1 MDHINV
7 FHRLGVALAI
17 GLLVGVERGWQERD
31 IRDGGRTAGIRTFGL
46 TGFLGGVVGTLQPV
60 TGPFLPATIAA
71 LVGAVYIAGK
81 WREAEE
87 DKDYGV
93 TSIVAAL
100 LVFALGVLA
109 AVGDVITA
117 AAGAVAMTVVL
128 AARHSLHGFVQWL
141 TWPELRSA
149 LMLLA
154 MTVVV
159 LPLLPDNTLDPWG
172 AINPFSLWLLTIT
185 IAALSFAGYVA
196 IRLMGTN
203 RGVLLAGA
211 AGGLVSS
218 TALTL
223 SFARYSR
230 EAPQGSRHL
239 AAGAAI
245 AGALSFARVI
255 VIGSAL
261 APGLLIPL
269 TAGLVPA
276 IAGCLVLGF
285 LWVSRPR
292 SSTDVPGP
300 STDVPEITL
309 KNPFEI
315 QTVLSF
321 ALLLGLISLL
331 SKAAITYLGASALFA
346 VAAISGLVDVD
357 AITLSTAR
365 LAGTTIDLTTAAG
378 AILLAVAVNMV
389 TKVALGLT
397 AGSGGYGLALAQAS
411 AISAA
416 LGAIGYLSYFAF
428 LRG

>member
-1 MDHINV
+1 MEHIDV

-46 TGFLGGVVGTLQPV
+46 TGFLGGVVGTLQPM

-71 LVGAVYIAGK
+71 LLGVVYIAGK

-109 AVGDVITA
+109 AVGDIITA

-154 MTVVV
+154 MTMVA
-159 LPLLPDNTLDPWG
+159 LPLLPDRTLDPWG

-245 AGALSFARVI
+245 AGALSFARVLA
-255 VIGSAL
+255 IGSAL
-261 APGLLIPL
+261 APDLLVPL
-269 TAGLVPA
+269 AAGLVPA
-276 IAGCLVLGF
+276 IVGFLALGF
-285 LWVSRPR
+285 LRVFR
-292 SSTDVPGP
+292 PGP
-300 STDVPEITL
+300 STDVPEVTV

-321 ALLLGLISLL
+321 GLLLGLISLL
-331 SKAAITYLGASALFA
+331 SKIAIVYLGASALFA

-365 LAGTTIDLTTAAG
+365 LAGTTIDVRTAASV
-378 AILLAVAVNMV
+378 ILLAVAVNMV
-389 TKVALGLT
+389 TKVALALT
-397 AGSGGYGLALAQAS
+397 AGSRGYGLALAQAS

-416 LGAIGYLSYFAF
+416 LGAIGYVSFLAF
-428 LRG
+428 LPG